1 MMTMMSDDGD
11 DDDDENIDTFNIQHT
26 EEILNEISLH

>member
-1 MMTMMSDDGD
+1 MMTMMSDDG